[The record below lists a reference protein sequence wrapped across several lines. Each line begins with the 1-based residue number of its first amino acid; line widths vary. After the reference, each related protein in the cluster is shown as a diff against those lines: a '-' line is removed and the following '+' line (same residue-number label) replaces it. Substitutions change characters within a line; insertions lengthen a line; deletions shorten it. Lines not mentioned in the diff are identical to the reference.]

1 MFADFREMHVTTQAL
16 NSTKLGVTGQTY
28 LFCVK
33 HCETLP
39 LNTRNTLNKR
49 EKRIN

>member
-28 LFCVK
+28 LFLRQ
-33 HCETLP
+33 TL
-39 LNTRNTLNKR
+39 RNAPIEHSKYLK
-49 EKRIN
+49 